1 MQAIKANGHCRNQ
14 TDGCTEFQALR
25 QEVKKGISPRLEEI
39 DVRSKATETKV
50 DGFDTKLNRVLL
62 AVIACIVAVI
72 MGSGSIVVAI
82 LAN

>member
-1 MQAIKANGHCRNQ
+1 MAEQTNGHCRNQ
-14 TDGCTEFQALR
+14 TDGCTEFQSLE
-25 QEVKKGISPRLEEI
+25 QEVRRGIAPKLKEI

-62 AVIACIVAVI
+62 AVIASIVAVI

-82 LAN
+82 LAG